1 MRAKYLEESGPMRV
15 LHSVPDMF
23 VRHSLYEGPEFLE
36 LLAVDAV
43 GDQGVGQA
51 ELLVGGLAVVSPLV
65 GHVEDV
71 LEARVVSKQLLVE
84 SETYLVPVLLQE
96 RTADLQHP
104 TGRAAQSHP
113 QVYNDTLI
121 RHSGI
126 QNREGKPKMLIS
138 T

>member
-1 MRAKYLEESGPMRV
+1 MRV
-15 LHSVPDMF
+15 EHSLPDMF
-23 VRHSLYEGPEFLE
+23 VRHSLHEGPEFLE

-71 LEARVVSKQLLVE
+71 LEAGVVSKQLLVE

-113 QVYNDTLI
+113 QVYNDRLLS
-121 RHSGI
+121 SGTVE
-126 QNREGKPKMLIS
+126 REGKP
-138 T
+138 